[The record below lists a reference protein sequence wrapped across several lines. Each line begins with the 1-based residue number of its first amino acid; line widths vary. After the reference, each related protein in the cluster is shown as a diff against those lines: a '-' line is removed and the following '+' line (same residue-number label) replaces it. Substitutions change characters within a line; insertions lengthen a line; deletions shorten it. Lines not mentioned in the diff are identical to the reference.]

1 MSEHK
6 RRRRCLQFECME
18 RREVLSGLTGAA
30 GVISPLATPTQSMP
44 FHLSGSGMPIGQIT
58 LPDGTSVQANLAKG
72 QATFLGQ
79 FAGHIASLPS
89 NGGNTV
95 MALTNFYGDSGA
107 SLRTTISAFATGGSG
122 GEENGRLSL
131 IVRGRFYITGGTGTL
146 IEARRAGT
154 IIAIVEPEGN
164 SFAMEFQG
172 QVVA

>member
-1 MSEHK
+1 M
-6 RRRRCLQFECME
+6 
-18 RREVLSGLTGAA
+18 LSGLTGAA
-30 GVISPLATPTQSMP
+30 GVVSPLAAPTQSMP

-58 LPDGTSVQANLAKG
+58 LPDGTTVQANLARG

-122 GEENGRLSL
+122 GGDENGRSSL

-154 IIAIVEPEGN
+154 IIAIVEPDGN

-172 QVVA
+172 QIVA